1 MGRPAMNIGTSPI
14 KERRKEA
21 EKLKSGGKKIQS
33 SRLFRATDRKFE
45 ASLDYGRPCL
55 KQLNKPS

>member
-1 MGRPAMNIGTSPI
+1 MNIGTSPI

-21 EKLKSGGKKIQS
+21 ENVESGGKEIQS
-33 SRLFRATDRKFE
+33 SRIFAAIDRKFE
-45 ASLDYGRPCL
+45 ASLDDGRPCL